1 MTQLRRAAT
10 ALRDFAR
17 GFLGLATPLPRET
30 GAARARLRETAE
42 RRPRC
47 C

>member
-1 MTQLRRAAT
+1 MTRLRQAAA

-17 GFLGLATPLPRET
+17 GFLGIATPLPRD
-30 GAARARLRETAE
+30 GAAARHRIKDDAS
-42 RRPRC
+42 RRSHC

>member
-1 MTQLRRAAT
+1 VSRVAAAIRQAAA

-17 GFLGLATPLPRET
+17 GFLGLAVQASDDPDV
-30 GAARARLRETAE
+30 A

>member
-1 MTQLRRAAT
+1 MTRLRRAAA

-17 GFLGLATPLPRET
+17 GFLGIATPLPRD
-30 GAARARLRETAE
+30 ASRARARLRETE

>member
-1 MTQLRRAAT
+1 VTTLRRVIAN
-10 ALRDFAR
+10 LRDFAR
-17 GFLGLATPLPRET
+17 GFLGVTTPLPRD
-30 GAARARLRETAE
+30 AAAVRRRLAEAE

>member
-1 MTQLRRAAT
+1 MTRLRRVAA

-17 GFLGLATPLPRET
+17 GFLGIATPLPRET
-30 GAARARLRETAE
+30 GAARAQLRETAE
-42 RRPRC
+42 RKPRC

>member
-1 MTQLRRAAT
+1 MTSLRAVLD
-10 ALRDFAR
+10 ALRAFTR
-17 GFLGLATPLPRET
+17 GFLGLAAPMPSDP
-30 GAARARLRETAE
+30 ASARKQIQDTAE